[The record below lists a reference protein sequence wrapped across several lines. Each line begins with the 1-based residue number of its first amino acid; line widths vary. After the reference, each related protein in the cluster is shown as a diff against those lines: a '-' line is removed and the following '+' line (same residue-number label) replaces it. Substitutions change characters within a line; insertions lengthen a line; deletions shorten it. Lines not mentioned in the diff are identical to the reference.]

1 MTRWFILAFVAIFA
15 LCAVTGH
22 VLSRIDRARSTADLA
37 AADVRLHRAELIY
50 DREALRVVALETE
63 RLHAGIALCRRR
75 TQNLRDVMDV
85 LIQSGVGWPE
95 RVRLPRIAGWAEWPA
110 IRGEGAEDAR

>member
-1 MTRWFILAFVAIFA
+1 MVGNTLRGHIIRGLDEASPEKLLFRQIF
-15 LCAVTGH
+15 L
-22 VLSRIDRARSTADLA
+22 DTADLA